1 MSVVDTLA
9 EIIRNQHLLLS
20 ANSNNPLF
28 YGALVHLVFMLSEP
42 PDLHHP
48 ANNQHLQRGSAQVS
62 VCAQSVWGILWQQKK
77 QLLEDIFKR
86 QIDLDLYSARAACGE
101 TANRY
106 WLQFVDLQ
114 AAGKNSVFWGK
125 YLIFRFNIF
134 NNKCWKF
141 KRKC

>member
-20 ANSNNPLF
+20 SHSNNPLF
-28 YGALVHLVFMLSEP
+28 YGALVHLIFMLSEP
-42 PDLHHP
+42 PDLHQQAS

-77 QLLEDIFKR
+77 QLLEEIFKR

-106 WLQFVDLQ
+106 WLQFVDIQ
-114 AAGKNSVFWGK
+114 AAGTFNSPA
-125 YLIFRFNIF
+125 
-134 NNKCWKF
+134 
-141 KRKC
+141 